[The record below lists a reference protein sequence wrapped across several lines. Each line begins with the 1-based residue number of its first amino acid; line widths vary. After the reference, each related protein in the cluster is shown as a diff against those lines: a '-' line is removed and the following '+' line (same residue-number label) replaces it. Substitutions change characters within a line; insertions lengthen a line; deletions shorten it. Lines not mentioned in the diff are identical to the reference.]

1 MHSVSPLLRG
11 PLRAP
16 LLAILAMAALVGAA
30 CGGDDGEPAALADP
44 GDLKSYRYTLVGE
57 MSGEATEAGAGSGGF
72 AFDLD
77 VTLNASGSVIAPDRE
92 QSTLKADLGF
102 IAIEVEQITIGDRS
116 WTREPG
122 GAWQEGSETGFDL
135 DVGALSPASIFD
147 ESENGEGVTR
157 LREALKEREGV
168 REELDGVD
176 AVRYDLTAEDLAALD
191 DSGDLTSDIDDV
203 TAQLWLSRK
212 EGYPLRLV
220 MDGTGNDGETRVT
233 VHLELNLTDI
243 NASSIEIDPPTT

>member
-1 MHSVSPLLRG
+1 MRG
-11 PLRAP
+11 PLLG
-16 LLAILAMAALVGAA
+16 LLAAVALLSAA
-30 CGGDDGEPAALADP
+30 CGDDGEPAPLADP
-44 GDLKSYRYTLVGE
+44 NDLKSYRYTLVGE
-57 MSGEATEAGAGSGGF
+57 MSGEANEAGAAGGGF
-72 AFDLD
+72 ALDLN
-77 VTLNASGSVIAPDRE
+77 VTIDASGTVVAPDRE

-102 IAIEVEQITIGDRS
+102 FAIEVEQITIGDRL

-122 GAWQEGSETGFDL
+122 GAWQEGGDDTFDL
-135 DVGALSPASIFD
+135 DVGSLSPSAIFD
-147 ESENGEGVTR
+147 ESENGDGITR
-157 LREALKEREGV
+157 LREALKQREGV

-176 AVRYDLTAEDLAALD
+176 TVRYDLTAQDLAALD
-191 DSGDLTSDIDDV
+191 DSGDLTGDIDDL

-243 NASSIEIDPPTT
+243 NSSSIKIDPPTT